1 MLAVPVT
8 GFMMTSY
15 HGYGT
20 YFFFWEFNSPVEES
34 DVYIVWG
41 LFHKYLLPYLIYIIL
56 GAHILGALKH
66 HFVDKNESAI
76 KRMLSALDEFFVQGI
91 KTNHSLHQDVLNDK
105 TFIENKHTINYLET
119 EFLPNNYE

>member
-1 MLAVPVT
+1 MVIVRIFWNKFSKRPELDSALSARDSKLAHRAHLTLYFIMLAVPVT

-76 KRMLSALDEFFVQGI
+76 KRMIS
-91 KTNHSLHQDVLNDK
+91 
-105 TFIENKHTINYLET
+105 
-119 EFLPNNYE
+119 

>member
-1 MLAVPVT
+1 MLALPIT

-20 YFFFWEFNSPVEES
+20 YFYFWEFSPPVEES

-41 LFHKYLLPYLIYIIL
+41 LFHKYLLPYLIYIVL

-66 HFVDKNESAI
+66 HFIDDDKNAI
-76 KRMLSALDEFFVQGI
+76 KRMVSECYKKLSVKIFLI
-91 KTNHSLHQDVLNDK
+91 LN
-105 TFIENKHTINYLET
+105 
-119 EFLPNNYE
+119 